1 MSEGTTQ
8 PSSLETTCS
17 TSKPGGNCDT
27 ASKDCSTAA
36 SATVSA
42 PSEAQPSVSW
52 ADMADRVLKGQAIST
67 QEALQILSASDDDVL
82 AILDAAY
89 RIRRTHFGK
98 SVQLYYLKNAK
109 SGLCPEDCSYCSQAK
124 GSEAEIE
131 KYVMLNEEKL
141 MEGAKNAF
149 DSNSRTY
156 CIVASGRGPTNREV
170 DHVCNVVKKV
180 KQEYGLHI
188 CACLGLLKPDQAVK
202 LKEAGVDRINHNLNT
217 SERYHDQIVSTHTFQ
232 DRLNTLNTARNVG
245 LELCAGMIVGMGE
258 KDDDIVDV
266 AMKLS
271 EMNVASIPI
280 NFLIPIEGAQM
291 GRPVDLDPRYC
302 LKVLAMFRMT
312 NPTTELRIAGGR
324 EVNLRSMQ
332 AMGLYAANS
341 MFVSDYLT
349 TPGQA
354 AQADFQMISDLGFEI
369 TAGDYESKQLI
380 EKFRNGVTPA
390 LDGSCQA
397 PAEAKAGVSACGGSG
412 SCGDDCSSK

>member
-1 MSEGTTQ
+1 MSADTTQ
-8 PSSLETTCS
+8 SLPVEPTHGTQDSCE
-17 TSKPGGNCDT
+17 P
-27 ASKDCSTAA
+27 STAVVA
-36 SATVSA
+36 AEKALSW
-42 PSEAQPSVSW
+42 SE
-52 ADMADRVLKGQAIST
+52 MADQALAGKAISRRD
-67 QEALQILSASDDDVL
+67 ALTILSAPEDEVL
-82 AILDAAY
+82 AILDAAF
-89 RIRRTHFGK
+89 RVRKTHFGK

-149 DSNSRTY
+149 DSNARTY

-217 SERYHDQIVSTHTFQ
+217 SERYHGEIVSTHTFQ
-232 DRLNTLNTARNVG
+232 DRLNTLNTARDVG

-302 LKVLAMFRMT
+302 LKVLAMFRLT
-312 NPTTELRIAGGR
+312 NPATELRIAGGR

-354 AQADFQMISDLGFEI
+354 AQADFQMISDLGFDI
-369 TAGDYESKQLI
+369 TAGDYESTQLV
-380 EKFRNGVTPA
+380 EKFRNGVNPVLSA
-390 LDGSCQA
+390 SCDSLGS
-397 PAEAKAGVSACGGSG
+397 AKGEVSACGGTG
-412 SCGDDCSSK
+412 SCGDECSSK

>member
-1 MSEGTTQ
+1 MSADTTQ
-8 PSSLETTCS
+8 SLPVEPTQNANDSCASSPSTSAVETT
-17 TSKPGGNCDT
+17 
-27 ASKDCSTAA
+27 ASWS
-36 SATVSA
+36 
-42 PSEAQPSVSW
+42 
-52 ADMADRVLKGQAIST
+52 DMANQVLAGRAISR
-67 QEALQILSASDDDVL
+67 QDAAAILSAPDEEVL
-82 AILDAAY
+82 AILDAAF
-89 RIRRTHFGK
+89 RVRRTHFGK

-141 MEGAKNAF
+141 MEAAKNAF
-149 DSNSRTY
+149 DSNARTY

-202 LKEAGVDRINHNLNT
+202 LKAAGVDRINHNLNT
-217 SERYHDQIVSTHTFQ
+217 SERYHDEIVTTHTFQ
-232 DRLNTLNTARNVG
+232 DRLNTLNTARDVG

-302 LKVLAMFRMT
+302 LKVLAMFRLT
-312 NPTTELRIAGGR
+312 NPATELRIAGGR

-369 TAGDYESKQLI
+369 TAGDYESTQLL
-380 EKFRNGVTPA
+380 EKFRNGVDTVQTPTCESA
-390 LDGSCQA
+390 GSS
-397 PAEAKAGVSACGGSG
+397 AKSETACGGTA

>member
-1 MSEGTTQ
+1 MSEGST
-8 PSSLETTCS
+8 PSSSIENSSCGTGS
-17 TSKPGGNCDT
+17 AG
-27 ASKDCSTAA
+27 A
-36 SATVSA
+36 SATVGTKSA
-42 PSEAQPSVSW
+42 TGGCQRSWSEMAQLALEGKALSIQD
-52 ADMADRVLKGQAIST
+52 AMA
-67 QEALQILSASDDDVL
+67 ILSAEDDQVL

-89 RIRRTHFGK
+89 QVRRKHFGK

-109 SGLCPEDCSYCSQAK
+109 SGLCPEDCRYCSQAK
-124 GSEAEIE
+124 GSEAEID

-149 DSNSRTY
+149 DSNARTY

-170 DHVCNVVKKV
+170 DHVCNVVQKV

-188 CACLGLLKPDQAVK
+188 CACLGLLKPEQAVK

-217 SERYHDQIVSTHTFQ
+217 SERYHDEIVSTHTFQ
-232 DRLNTLNTARNVG
+232 DRLNTLNTAQEVG

-266 AMKLS
+266 AFKLS

-302 LKVLAMFRMT
+302 LKVLAMFRLT
-312 NPTTELRIAGGR
+312 NPATELRIAGGR

-354 AQADFQMISDLGFEI
+354 AMADFEMINDLGFEI

-380 EKFRNGVTPA
+380 EKFQSGISLA
-390 LDGSCQA
+390 AGSCESQKSA
-397 PAEAKAGVSACGGSG
+397 ASVSACGGTG
-412 SCGDDCSSK
+412 SCGDDCSFGS

>member
-1 MSEGTTQ
+1 MSEDTTQ
-8 PSSLETTCS
+8 SLSVDSNRSADGSCA
-17 TSKPGGNCDT
+17 TSPAAGAVKKNLSWSEMAEQVLAGKPLSRGN
-27 ASKDCSTAA
+27 ALA
-36 SATVSA
+36 VLSA
-42 PSEAQPSVSW
+42 PE
-52 ADMADRVLKGQAIST
+52 
-67 QEALQILSASDDDVL
+67 EEVL
-82 AILDAAY
+82 AILDAAF
-89 RIRRTHFGK
+89 RVRRTHFGK

-141 MEGAKNAF
+141 MEAAKNAF
-149 DSNSRTY
+149 NSNARTY

-217 SERYHDQIVSTHTFQ
+217 SERFHDEIVSTHTFQ
-232 DRLNTLNTARNVG
+232 DRLDTLTTARDVG

-271 EMNVASIPI
+271 EMNVASIPV

-302 LKVLAMFRMT
+302 LKVLAMFRLT
-312 NPTTELRIAGGR
+312 NPSTELRIAGGR

-354 AQADFQMISDLGFEI
+354 AQADFQMISDLGFDI
-369 TAGDYESKQLI
+369 TAGDYESKQLV
-380 EKFRNGVTPA
+380 EKFRNGVTPV
-390 LDGSCQA
+390 LQTSCDSSG
-397 PAEAKAGVSACGGSG
+397 PATSEVSACGGTG
-412 SCGDDCSSK
+412 SCGDECSSKS